1 MRALRARG
9 VQFLHPPRSYYS
21 QLRENLK
28 LSPVNVTEDLD
39 VIEELDIL
47 IDYDDDGYLLQIFTL
62 PVQERFK
69 TNLQWNQIN
78 KVNFIRGQ
86 ISQSIHLKYNYD
98 PKKIRGFLV

>member
-1 MRALRARG
+1 M
-9 VQFLHPPRSYYS
+9 QFLRPPRAYYS

-62 PVQERFK
+62 PVQASFK
-69 TNLQWNQIN
+69 
-78 KVNFIRGQ
+78 
-86 ISQSIHLKYNYD
+86 KYFGWIATVSFCVLAWSNVLIVPED
-98 PKKIRGFLV
+98 

>member
-1 MRALRARG
+1 MSHVKVVISDFLFQLRALRARG

-62 PVQERFK
+62 PVQARFK
-69 TNLQWNQIN
+69 NNLQWNQIN
-78 KVNFIRGQ
+78 ITK
-86 ISQSIHLKYNYD
+86 ISLEIKFDFS
-98 PKKIRGFLV
+98 

>member
-62 PVQERFK
+62 PVQARFK
-69 TNLQWNQIN
+69 NNSQWNQIYIT
-78 KVNFIRGQ
+78 KVNFLRGQ
-86 ISQSIHLKYNYD
+86 IWYLINFTLNINMGL
-98 PKKIRGFLV
+98 PNII